1 MKFSMNEAWREA
13 TTMMAGNREVLL
25 ILAGLFFFLPSL
37 AMALTM
43 PGFQEAMFADPEN
56 AQNAMLSLYADWW
69 WLMAIIVLAQIVGYL
84 SLLSLLR
91 DDSRPTVGQ
100 ALQSGLTG
108 LLPAIGTY
116 LLFAIGVGLI
126 AGVLMAAAI
135 ASGSGAVGFLIGVI
149 LFVGIVY
156 VSVKVSL
163 AGPVIAIDK
172 IYNPFKVLARSWRLT
187 KGNSFR
193 LFLFYLLLLIV
204 YIVIAMVFGVVVG
217 ALTLAVG
224 ASAGLVINGVLSGL
238 LGAVAA
244 VVFIAVIAAVH
255 RQLAGPSAAAVSQ
268 TFE

>member
-1 MKFSMNEAWREA
+1 MKLSMSEAWREA
-13 TTMMAGNREVLL
+13 TAMMTGNREVLL

-37 AMALTM
+37 AVALTM
-43 PGFQEAMFADPEN
+43 PGFQEAMIANPEN
-56 AQNAMLSLYADWW
+56 AQTAMLSLYTDWW
-69 WLMAIIVLAQIVGYL
+69 WLMLIVILAQVVGYL

-116 LLFAIGVGLI
+116 LLFAIGVGLL
-126 AGVLMAAAI
+126 AGVLMALAL
-135 ASGSGAVGFLIGVI
+135 ASGNGAVGFLIGVI

-172 IYNPFKVLARSWRLT
+172 VYNPLKVLARSWRLT

-193 LFLFYLLLLIV
+193 LFLFYLLLAIV
-204 YIVIAMVFGVVVG
+204 YIVVAMVLGIVVG

-224 ASAGLVINGVLSGL
+224 ASTGLLINGVLSGL
-238 LGAVAA
+238 LGATAA

-255 RQLAGPSAAAVSQ
+255 RQLSGPSAAAVSQ